1 MVMIKG
7 FWNYRNYPMGNVLI
21 CQLKILV
28 PRNVRVQVNCT
39 PMRKNSYHCP
49 ANTKCKFFD

>member
-7 FWNYRNYPMGNVLI
+7 FWNYRNYPVGNVLI